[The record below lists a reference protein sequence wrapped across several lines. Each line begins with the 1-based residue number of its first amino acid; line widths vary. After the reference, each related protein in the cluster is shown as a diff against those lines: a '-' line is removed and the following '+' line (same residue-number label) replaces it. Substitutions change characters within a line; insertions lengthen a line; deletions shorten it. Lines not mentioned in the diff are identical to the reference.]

1 MSTSV
6 NAALSSINASYSERF
21 KYIRVVSLL
30 VKRDL
35 KVKYRGSFLGYLWS
49 MLNPLLF
56 MLIISF
62 VFSKFMKD
70 IPNYNLYVLS
80 GILFWNMA
88 NLALVGGTHS
98 IAANAHLIR
107 KIKLPI
113 WVFPCVPLGTAFVN
127 FVLSL
132 VPFCVVMLWTG
143 HVPGWKIAFLP
154 FVLFLYAI
162 FLLGISLTLSTLNVF
177 FRDVGHVLEPIL
189 QITFYATPIIYDRS
203 HSSLP
208 AEFKN
213 ILSLNPFTHF
223 IEAARAIMVGNL
235 EQPFVVAGVLMLVAS
250 SSLAV
255 GTFCFKKAKS
265 RFIFNL

>member
-1 MSTSV
+1 MV
-6 NAALSSINASYSERF
+6 NAALSSISEKNAERF
-21 KYIRVVSLL
+21 KYLRVVFLL

-35 KVKYRGSFLGYLWS
+35 KVKYRGSFLGYMWS

-70 IPNYNLYVLS
+70 IPNYSLYVLS

-88 NLALVGGTHS
+88 NLALIGGTHS

-113 WVFPCVPLGTAFVN
+113 WVFPCVPLGTAFMN

-132 VPFCVVMLWTG
+132 APFCAVMLWTG
-143 HVPGWKIAFLP
+143 HIPNWKIVFLP
-154 FVLFLYAI
+154 ALLGLYAI
-162 FLLGISLTLSTLNVF
+162 FLLGVSLTLATLNVF
-177 FRDVGHVLEPIL
+177 FRDVGHVLEPLL

-223 IEAARAIMVGNL
+223 IEAARAILLGTL
-235 EQPFVVAGVLMLVAS
+235 EQPIVVAGQLIFFAGL
-250 SSLAV
+250 SLSI
-255 GTFCFKKAKS
+255 GTYCFKKAKS
-265 RFIFNL
+265 KFIFNL